1 MAGPRWL
8 DGEEQRA
15 WRTLVA
21 VPRLLMARLDA
32 DLQRRRGMS
41 LPDYEVL
48 VHLSEA
54 PDRSLR
60 MADLAERL
68 VLSPSGLT
76 RRLDGLVRQRL
87 VERRACPSDGRGS
100 FAVLTDDGSRRL
112 EDAAAAHL
120 DSVRS
125 YVVERLARHELL
137 ALAAAMARIGEAVE
151 VGPPASQQGPG

>member
-1 MAGPRWL
+1 MPGPQWL
-8 DGEEQRA
+8 DEAEQRA
-15 WRTLVA
+15 WRTLVT

-32 DLQRRRGMS
+32 DLQSRRGMS

-54 PDRSLR
+54 PDWSLR
-60 MADLAERL
+60 MAELAERL

-100 FAVLTDDGSRRL
+100 LAVLTDVGRRRL

-120 DSVRS
+120 ESVRS
-125 YVVERLARHELL
+125 YVVDRLPRHELL
-137 ALAAAMARIGEAVE
+137 ALAAAMAGIGEALE
-151 VGPPASQQGPG
+151 AGPAAPLHRPA